1 MCLNITSNHCMTSA
15 HLIMENLIQ
24 NHGVSTQTLGDW
36 EVPHSVK
43 THCVLR
49 LMVSLKWGDDLSLS
63 QGRVLP
69 PSSLYISLIL
79 SVSKY
84 IDSFWSGSGVF
95 NSWWSFPPSP
105 CCLPVVIFLSSFISL
120 SLLCSNSYGI
130 EVKISSTYIC
140 SISYLISGSSA
151 FSLFNWFLY
160 EYITLKVGNILKI
173 WICSCIWTKKILNTL
188 YLNRCPWTNPW
199 CT

>member
-1 MCLNITSNHCMTSA
+1 MCLNITSIHCMTSA

-95 NSWWSFPPSP
+95 NS
-105 CCLPVVIFLSSFISL
+105 
-120 SLLCSNSYGI
+120 
-130 EVKISSTYIC
+130 
-140 SISYLISGSSA
+140 
-151 FSLFNWFLY
+151 
-160 EYITLKVGNILKI
+160 
-173 WICSCIWTKKILNTL
+173 
-188 YLNRCPWTNPW
+188 
-199 CT
+199 